1 MESETNKLST
11 LNPLEDPS
19 FSVESCY
26 SDNLSLEEKI
36 TRTILL
42 LSKVDGI
49 PSVENLLNSLK
60 LQKSNILSL
69 YDVLSAE
76 IRAKLLDYLEELF
89 ELKLNSSKWERKMD
103 HLLYLVRTN
112 NVFPNS
118 LTQDHLPK
126 SKEYRQFLSLYSE
139 NMGFQQEILKLKSS
153 VSLLLDSQR
162 LLDKNFA
169 IHMAHLDY
177 QIISLARILSNLS
190 EASREEVDSLYHS
203 KFDRVEELI
212 SRITEREEKFNK
224 LRLTMKLNPEN
235 FIYDGFKKNILN
247 DIDSFERSTITRG

>member
-11 LNPLEDPS
+11 LNLLEDPS

-69 YDVLSAE
+69 YDVLSSE
-76 IRAKLLDYLEELF
+76 IRTKLLDNLEGLF

-103 HLLYLVRTN
+103 NLLYVVRTN

-169 IHMAHLDY
+169 IHMAQVDY
-177 QIISLARILSNLS
+177 QIISLARILSNLN

-224 LRLTMKLNPEN
+224 LRLTMKLNPES

-247 DIDSFERSTITRG
+247 DLDSLDYLMTARG

>member
-1 MESETNKLST
+1 MS
-11 LNPLEDPS
+11 
-19 FSVESCY
+19 
-26 SDNLSLEEKI
+26 
-36 TRTILL
+36 
-42 LSKVDGI
+42 
-49 PSVENLLNSLK
+49 
-60 LQKSNILSL
+60 
-69 YDVLSAE
+69 
-76 IRAKLLDYLEELF
+76 
-89 ELKLNSSKWERKMD
+89 
-103 HLLYLVRTN
+103 
-112 NVFPNS
+112 
-118 LTQDHLPK
+118 
-126 SKEYRQFLSLYSE
+126 
-139 NMGFQQEILKLKSS
+139 FQQEILKLKSS